1 MVVAPCGPARPSLP
15 WLVLRRIG
23 ASKYFPGMSEHI
35 PFVQVRSKSLVV
47 YEVPAERTLHTRHK
61 IKAKGYSGEVTEHAR
76 RRIMRT
82 VDVFLQKS
90 ETRRVWN
97 PVCQAFVNFR
107 LSFITL
113 TIPWSKPIEGAAGHD
128 ALRMWLQHFRRK
140 PSKKA
145 ISEQLSSYVW
155 KAELQ
160 ERGQLHYHI
169 TANRFLHW
177 AEIQRVW
184 NGLMDKR
191 GWLEEFRAAH
201 GHSNPNSTDVHS
213 VYKVRDI
220 QAYLGKYLSKT
231 GASDVSECGFQ
242 VPIFRP
248 SIGAKVWG
256 CSEDLKCPRFSEMLD
271 SETDEALRA
280 AVSGG
285 GGRLKKLDFC
295 DIVEVRDPAALLSDD
310 LRKRYETWR
319 R

>member
-1 MVVAPCGPARPSLP
+1 MVVAPAHAARPPPS

-23 ASKYFPGMSEHI
+23 ASKYFPNMSEHI

-47 YEVPAERTLHTRHK
+47 YEIPAERTLHARHK
-61 IKAKGYSGEVTEHAR
+61 IRRQTYSGEVTEHAR

-97 PVCQAFVNFR
+97 PVCNAFVNFR

-113 TIPWSKPIEGAAGHD
+113 TIPSSTPVAGSEGHE
-128 ALRMWLQHFRRK
+128 ALRMWLQHFRRQ
-140 PSKKA
+140 PAKKA

-160 ERGQLHYHI
+160 ERGQLHYHV

-184 NGLMDKR
+184 NGLMDRR
-191 GWLEEFRAAH
+191 GWLEEFRTAH

-231 GASDVSECGFQ
+231 GARDVSEYGFQ

-256 CSEDLKCPRFSEMLD
+256 CSEDLKCARFSEMLD

-280 AVSGG
+280 AVGGG

-295 DIVEVRDPAALLSDD
+295 DIVEVRDPAALLSND
-310 LRKRYETWR
+310 LRKRYEAWR